1 MGRFFVFVLLLA
13 GSTAAL
19 AGELQ
24 PKTVAYLQEIGIDPK
39 SEQITVIIDDQ
50 AGLSPNGRPFNL
62 DMLAALRSENGVRY
76 FIATRNFIR
85 KYQQNTKTPFPP
97 NEVYQVRYLKPE
109 EIRFIRVA
117 LAGKLQ
123 PKAVAYLQ
131 EIGIDPKSEQI
142 TVISD
147 DQVGLSREGYPY
159 SLDMLAALRSE
170 DGVRQF
176 IATRN
181 FIRKYKQNTKTPFPP
196 DNVYQ
201 VRYLKSDEVE
211 FVAAEILKQQ
221 CAAAKTPSGV
231 RPPMGLRPC
240 P

>member
-1 MGRFFVFVLLLA
+1 MRIHVYACVVR
-13 GSTAAL
+13 S
-19 AGELQ
+19 Q
-24 PKTVAYLQEIGIDPK
+24 ID
-39 SEQITVIIDDQ
+39 
-50 AGLSPNGRPFNL
+50 
-62 DMLAALRSENGVRY
+62 
-76 FIATRNFIR
+76 
-85 KYQQNTKTPFPP
+85 
-97 NEVYQVRYLKPE
+97 
-109 EIRFIRVA
+109 RVWR
-117 LAGKLQ
+117 L
-123 PKAVAYLQ
+123 V
-131 EIGIDPKSEQI
+131 
-142 TVISD
+142 
-147 DQVGLSREGYPY
+147 
-159 SLDMLAALRSE
+159 LRSE

-201 VRYLKSDEVE
+201 VRYLKPDEVE